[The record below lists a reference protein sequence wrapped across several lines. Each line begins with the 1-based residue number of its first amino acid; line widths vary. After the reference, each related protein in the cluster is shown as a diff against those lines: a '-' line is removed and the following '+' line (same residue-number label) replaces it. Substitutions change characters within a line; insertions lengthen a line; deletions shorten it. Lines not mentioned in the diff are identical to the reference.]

1 MYKHGIT
8 KLYTTFKVNL
18 SCLALGE
25 KNKFIIS
32 ISTSKVFTE
41 ILTVIELIKSEVIK
55 ITSRRASL
63 AATYFYFAVRI
74 KIPELSDLIYSSW
87 TDRID

>member
-41 ILTVIELIKSEVIK
+41 ILTVIELIKSGGSNK
-55 ITSRRASL
+55 NYITKSFTSCYLFLLRRANQN
-63 AATYFYFAVRI
+63 T
-74 KIPELSDLIYSSW
+74 
-87 TDRID
+87 